1 MAVDPLIETVIRQR
15 SYFIYDAFLLLL
27 PKNRF
32 AELRE
37 KVLRE
42 LLKIS
47 SYLKGI
53 ISNFKGW
60 INILDVDNQTKNYQK
75 YSTLCQNS
83 IMGYKGMVLI
93 MWGWKNIYSFDLIK
107 QQPGVV
113 KVSSETIAVKSDEP
127 QSILYRGCRDREN
140 AG

>member
-1 MAVDPLIETVIRQR
+1 
-15 SYFIYDAFLLLL
+15 
-27 PKNRF
+27 
-32 AELRE
+32 
-37 KVLRE
+37 
-42 LLKIS
+42 
-47 SYLKGI
+47 
-53 ISNFKGW
+53 
-60 INILDVDNQTKNYQK
+60 
-75 YSTLCQNS
+75 
-83 IMGYKGMVLI
+83 MGYKGMVLI